1 MDKWMYVVMAVLA
14 AGIGMT
20 LFVAFILWYKG
31 KLSDADFERV
41 KEWVRIGVG
50 AAEQIFGPKTGAQ
63 KKAYVISLLEA
74 MGIEVNDKI
83 NALIEAMVG
92 ELNAK
97 PADKEK

>member
-1 MDKWMYVVMAVLA
+1 M
-14 AGIGMT
+14 IG
-20 LFVAFILWYKG
+20 
-31 KLSDADFERV
+31 
-41 KEWVRIGVG
+41 
-50 AAEQIFGPKTGAQ
+50 
-63 KKAYVISLLEA
+63 LLEA